1 MNVSLVVNPAAGNN
15 ASRSFGRITSLLQN
29 KASLSTFI
37 TKKQGDALEFVKGL
51 KKTDRIIAAGGD
63 GTINEVINGML
74 SSEDPVTKM
83 IPLSIIPI
91 GTANVLA
98 RELGI
103 PEDIDGAVH
112 RIFSGSERKISLG
125 RINGRYFSLM
135 AGIGFDAE
143 TVMGVKNDFIKKI
156 SGKLAHVVS
165 GLKVLIHHKPAP
177 IRVITPEKEL
187 HGYTA
192 VIGNAKCYGGFFYVT
207 PNASVTDDHLDIC
220 VFKGRTRTG
229 LLRFIIGVLRQK
241 HLDFK
246 DVDYLK
252 ASDMEIQSDSKVH
265 VQIDGEYFGTLPVKI
280 EVDRDAISI
289 VR

>member
-1 MNVSLVVNPAAGNN
+1 LNVSLVVNPAAGSNT
-15 ASRSFGRITSLLQN
+15 ARSLDRISSLLKK
-29 KASLSTFI
+29 KASLSSFI
-37 TKKQGDALEFVKGL
+37 TEKQGDAFEFAKGS
-51 KKTDRIIAAGGD
+51 KKTDRIIVAGGD
-63 GTINEVINGML
+63 GTINEVINGLL
-74 SSEDPVTKM
+74 SSDDPETQE
-83 IPLSIIPI
+83 IPLAIIPC

-98 RELGI
+98 KELGI

-112 RIFSGSERKISLG
+112 RIFSGLVNKISLG
-125 RINGRYFSLM
+125 LINGRYFSLM

-143 TVMGVKNDFIKKI
+143 TVLGVKNDFIKKI

-177 IRVITPEKEL
+177 MRIITSDKEL

-207 PNASVTDDHLDIC
+207 PDASVTDDHLDVC
-220 VFKGRTRTG
+220 VFQGKTRLD
-229 LLRFIIGVLRQK
+229 LLRFVGGVLRHK

-246 DVDYLK
+246 DVEYVK
-252 ASDMEIQSDSKVH
+252 ATELEITSDSTVH

-280 EVDRDAISI
+280 EVVRDAIN
-289 VR
+289 VVW